1 MPLIHG
7 KSDKSRSKNIAR
19 LIKENYSPK
28 QAAAIAYKEQ
38 RKAKAKD
45 DLISRRINKEIRK
58 DLEAGETYQQAARNV
73 YGRNR
78 KQAEGDTR
86 DDTVEAWIS
95 RKIKQLVKE
104 GYPEKQAQAIAYAEH
119 RRNVRK
125 SKDDDILRFDDDT
138 GTSFKIYSRDSTS
151 ARKYDLNGWPEIKG
165 NPISK
170 VGVFDYLG
178 KDIDPDLEPNRIYK
192 VYRPETEL
200 NNLETIDSFRLLPWT
215 HEHTMLGGDGS
226 GLTAAEKKGV
236 HGVIGEDVYY
246 EDGYLKGNL
255 KIFSNELVKLIDS
268 GKKELSIGYR
278 CLYDL
283 TPGVYNGES
292 YDAVQRQIRGNH
304 LASVSEGRSGHD
316 IAVLDHLKM
325 TFDAKDDVIMPDM
338 ERGMEKHEMELH
350 ELKEKLDDLR
360 RYLEELWENKEM
372 IEDEGINEEEKDYE
386 KEKGKEEEAE
396 KELKHETAEHGDG
409 KDRHHGKDK
418 HHGKDRH
425 HGRDAE
431 GEYEKFLNKAE
442 IEGDTTEE
450 EEMSQDDEQHFKHA
464 DKPGD
469 MSKPKDHH
477 MKDKHHSMD
486 SKIKSLA
493 NEINR
498 LKTRNTKE
506 VLREISHRDELANR
520 LSAHIGTFDH
530 ASKTYDEVARYG
542 IKKLGL
548 RCNPGQEIAML
559 EGFLKGARPVTIV
572 HSAMDSRHMKS
583 SCIDAY
589 LKGDK

>member
-7 KSDKSRSKNIAR
+7 KSDKSRSKNIAE
-19 LIKENYSPK
+19 LIKAGHKPA
-28 QAAAIAYKEQ
+28 QAEAIAYKEQ
-38 RKAKAKD
+38 RKAKASD
-45 DLISRRINKEIRK
+45 DLISRRIDKEMRK
-58 DLEAGETYQQAARNV
+58 ELESGETYQQAARNV

-78 KQAEGDTR
+78 EQAEGDTC
-86 DDTVEAWIS
+86 DDTAEAWIS
-95 RKIKQLVKE
+95 RKIAELIKE
-104 GYPEKQAQAIAYAEH
+104 NYSPKQAQAIAYAEH
-119 RRNVRK
+119 RRNIRK
-125 SKDDDILRFDDDT
+125 SKDDDILMFDDDT
-138 GTSFKIYSRDSTS
+138 GKSFKIYSSDSAS

-170 VGVFDYLG
+170 VGIFDYLG

-200 NNLETIDSFRLLPWT
+200 NDPDTIDSFKLLPWT

-226 GLTAAEKKGV
+226 GLAAAEKKGV
-236 HGVIGEDVYY
+236 HGVIGEEVYY

-255 KIFSNELVKLIDS
+255 KIFSNELAKLIDD

-304 LASVSEGRSGHD
+304 LATVSEGRSGHD
-316 IAVLDHLKM
+316 VAVLDHLKM
-325 TFDAKDDVIMPDM
+325 TFDAKDNVIMPDM
-338 ERGMEKHEMELH
+338 TRGMEKRQMELH
-350 ELKEKLDDLR
+350 ELREKLDDLR
-360 RYLEELWENKEM
+360 LHLEALMDDKEM
-372 IEDEGINEEEKDYE
+372 IEDEDVHEEEKDYE

-396 KELKHETAEHGDG
+396 KELKHESAEHGDA
-409 KDRHHGKDK
+409 KDE
-418 HHGKDRH
+418 
-425 HGRDAE
+425 E
-431 GEYEKFLNKAE
+431 GEPAKFVKKAK
-442 IEGDTTEE
+442 IEGDTVEE
-450 EEMSQDDEQHFKHA
+450 EEMSQDDEQHFKHG

-469 MSKPKDHH
+469 MSKPLDK
-477 MKDKHHSMD
+477 KHHSMD
-486 SKIKSLA
+486 AKIKSLA

-498 LKTRNTKE
+498 LKARSTKE

-548 RCNPGQEIAML
+548 RCNPGQETAML
-559 EGFLKGARPVTIV
+559 EGFLKGARPATVV
-572 HSAMDSRHMKS
+572 PHAMDSRSVKS